1 MNPLIQAQVDAAIAS
16 VRREKDPLVV
26 DDNATLRVS
35 KQAGIRVRDGEL
47 IETEIFNERPGA

>member
-1 MNPLIQAQVDAAIAS
+1 MNPLIQSQVNEAIAS

-47 IETEIFNERPGA
+47 VETEIFNERPGA

>member
-1 MNPLIQAQVDAAIAS
+1 MNPHIQAQIDAAVAS

-47 IETEIFNERPGA
+47 VETEIFNERPGA